1 MMYRWEMIQM
11 AKVGGMRKPSGKV
24 EHAKDKKK
32 TLLRLFK
39 YLGKY
44 KGLIIFAILITIIYN
59 ILNLLTPIMQGYLL
73 DYIKEQLDTDSS
85 INYDI
90 VLGYIINMIIIFT
103 LSFVLTYIGNLIITR
118 VSKKIVTTLR
128 HDSFDS
134 LSKMSVSYFDH
145 NQIGDIISVMSYDID
160 TVSTSLSND
169 VVTLFSS
176 FIQIVGSLILM
187 ISISWKLCLVF
198 AFTLPITILFSRIM
212 LKRLHPLFRKRS
224 IKLGVMNGY
233 SEEMITGIK
242 TIKSYSK
249 EQYTLEKYMV
259 VNKEAADAMYKAD
272 YHGCVMGPSMNFINQ
287 FTLALICVVGAL
299 LCIYEGFSYGY
310 ISAFTQYSRK
320 FAGPINEMA
329 NIATDIGS
337 ALAAAE
343 RVFNLIDEN
352 PEDINDNKDAK
363 EIDTSSGEINFD
375 HVKFGYTDNIVLK
388 DFSLDVKSGKKV
400 AIVGKTGAGK
410 TTIINILMRFYDIKN
425 GTISLDGINT
435 KEITRSSLRHQ
446 FAMVLQDTWLFEG
459 SVFENL
465 SYGNPLVTQDDVID
479 ACKKAHIHSFIMQ
492 LPNGYSTI
500 LKENGGNI
508 SKGQKQLLT
517 IARAML
523 LKSSILI
530 LDEATSNVDTKTEMD
545 IQDAMNKLMEG
556 KTSFIIAH
564 RLSTIKNADI
574 ILLLDNGD
582 VIETGTHKELM
593 DKKGRFGGHHG

>member
-1 MMYRWEMIQM
+1 M
-11 AKVGGMRKPSGKV
+11 AKVGGMRKPSGNV

-59 ILNLLTPIMQGYLL
+59 VLNLLTPLMQGYLL

-118 VSKKIVTTLR
+118 VSKKIVTILR

-343 RVFNLIDEN
+343 RVFYLIDEN

-363 EIDTSSGEINFD
+363 EIDTSSGEIIFD

-593 DKKGRFGGHHG
+593 DKKGRYYNLFISQYDR

>member
-1 MMYRWEMIQM
+1 M

-59 ILNLLTPIMQGYLL
+59 VLNLLTPIMQGYLL

-90 VLGYIINMIIIFT
+90 VLGYIINMIIIFS

-145 NQIGDIISVMSYDID
+145 NQIGDIISVMS
-160 TVSTSLSND
+160 
-169 VVTLFSS
+169 SS

-593 DKKGRFGGHHG
+593 DKKGRYYNLFISQYDR

>member
-1 MMYRWEMIQM
+1 M

-59 ILNLLTPIMQGYLL
+59 VLNLLTPIMQGYLL

-90 VLGYIINMIIIFT
+90 VLGYIINMVIIFT

-343 RVFNLIDEN
+343 RVFYLIDEN

-508 SKGQKQLLT
+508 SQGQKQLLT

-593 DKKGRFGGHHG
+593 DKKGRYYNLFISQYDR

>member
-1 MMYRWEMIQM
+1 M

-59 ILNLLTPIMQGYLL
+59 VLNLLTPIMQGYLL

-593 DKKGRFGGHHG
+593 DKKGRYYNLFISQYDR

>member
-1 MMYRWEMIQM
+1 M

-59 ILNLLTPIMQGYLL
+59 VLNLLTPIMQGYLL

-249 EQYTLEKYMV
+249 EKYTLEKYMV
-259 VNKEAADAMYKAD
+259 VNKEAADAMYEAD

-343 RVFNLIDEN
+343 RVFYLIDEN

-593 DKKGRFGGHHG
+593 DKKGRYYNLFISQYDR